1 MGKSRVQLRR
11 EVEAAEA
18 MSGSKATPAKK
29 KKAAKR
35 KTTARKT
42 REKAPERK
50 RVVWVIYS
58 GSMKEEGRFAY
69 DQKEAADDKLAALR
83 ARATKKLYF
92 MQLVKELVTD
102 SPTPITP
109 VSSDPELDE
118 APVVVDPD
126 AEPVDPDAE
135 ADGDGDD
142 ESSDGDNALDVDIEA
157 DFAEDDDDE
166 EDSAEPDDEE

>member
-1 MGKSRVQLRR
+1 MGKSRLQMRR

-18 MSGSKATPAKK
+18 ETATTSDSTAAKPK

-35 KTTARKT
+35 KAAVRKT

-50 RVVWVIYS
+50 RVTWILYS

-69 DQKEAADDKLAALR
+69 DQKEAAEERLAVLKNR
-83 ARATKKLYF
+83 GKKLYF
-92 MQLVKELVTD
+92 MQLVKELITD
-102 SPTPITP
+102 SPTPIKA

-126 AEPVDPDAE
+126 AEPPA
-135 ADGDGDD
+135 ADGD
-142 ESSDGDNALDVDIEA
+142 ALDVDLEA
-157 DFAEDDDDE
+157 DFAEDDDD
-166 EDSAEPDDEE
+166 DDDDDDAAEPADDDEE

>member
-11 EVEAAEA
+11 EAEAAEA
-18 MSGSKATPAKK
+18 LSSSKSPAKK

-126 AEPVDPDAE
+126 AEPADPDAE
-135 ADGDGDD
+135 VDGDGD
-142 ESSDGDNALDVDIEA
+142 GDADDALDVDIEA
-157 DFAEDDDDE
+157 DFAEDDD
-166 EDSAEPDDEE
+166 EDDDSSEPGDDEE

>member
-11 EVEAAEA
+11 EAEAAEA
-18 MSGSKATPAKK
+18 MSGSKTASPAKK

-35 KTTARKT
+35 KTAARKT

-69 DQKEAADDKLAALR
+69 DQKEAAEDRIAVLR
-83 ARATKKLYF
+83 GRSKKLYF
-92 MQLVKELVTD
+92 LQLVKELITD

-126 AEPVDPDAE
+126 AEPADPDAE
-135 ADGDGDD
+135 
-142 ESSDGDNALDVDIEA
+142 SDGDALDVDLEA
-157 DFAEDDDDE
+157 DFAEDEEEEEEQTDSMDDE
-166 EDSAEPDDEE
+166 E

>member
-1 MGKSRVQLRR
+1 MGKSRVQMRR

-18 MSGSKATPAKK
+18 QSGSSEVATPAKK

-35 KTTARKT
+35 KTAVRKT
-42 REKAPERK
+42 REKPPERK

-69 DQKEAADDKLAALR
+69 DQKDAAQDKLAALR

-92 MQLVKELVTD
+92 MQLVKELITD

-118 APVVVDPD
+118 APVIVDPD

-135 ADGDGDD
+135 AED
-142 ESSDGDNALDVDIEA
+142 ALDVDVEA
-157 DFAEDDDDE
+157 DFAEDDDD
-166 EDSAEPDDEE
+166 DDDAAEPADDEE